1 MVLRANRIAVSA
13 GDHGI
18 RGDLPQRCK
27 DTYRDPN
34 ASNRKSPIRSS
45 NRQQFQRILRHCP
58 CGGSLSQLAGN
69 IEAIINVPRNRPVST
84 HASRLWPQTRC
95 PRAKTCT
102 FLSKKACSRER
113 VPFTTISKLLAI
125 VYTAAK
131 TTRCQPYWR
140 RLLRWP
146 EHCMFEG
153 SSSGISGKLRTQ
165 RNRSGDCVWTLNH
178 NLSSHKK
185 TIISREKPGPINL
198 SES

>member
-1 MVLRANRIAVSA
+1 M
-13 GDHGI
+13 
-18 RGDLPQRCK
+18 
-27 DTYRDPN
+27 
-34 ASNRKSPIRSS
+34 
-45 NRQQFQRILRHCP
+45 
-58 CGGSLSQLAGN
+58 
-69 IEAIINVPRNRPVST
+69 
-84 HASRLWPQTRC
+84 
-95 PRAKTCT
+95 
-102 FLSKKACSRER
+102 
-113 VPFTTISKLLAI
+113 
-125 VYTAAK
+125 YTAAK

-198 SES
+198 SESWWPNFFGSKASTHVDVRLYSKLHGLNFVPSVLQNDQLQSDKSSHRRIHPRTKVRIVGIDTNQCSLAGVWITRKNPD

>member
-69 IEAIINVPRNRPVST
+69 IEAIINVPQNRPGQYPCQQVVATNAMSAGENLHVSIEEG
-84 HASRLWPQTRC
+84 LL
-95 PRAKTCT
+95 PRAST
-102 FLSKKACSRER
+102 
-113 VPFTTISKLLAI
+113 V
-125 VYTAAK
+125 
-131 TTRCQPYWR
+131 
-140 RLLRWP
+140 
-146 EHCMFEG
+146 
-153 SSSGISGKLRTQ
+153 
-165 RNRSGDCVWTLNH
+165 H
-178 NLSSHKK
+178 NNK
-185 TIISREKPGPINL
+185 
-198 SES
+198 